1 MQVENFILTCQIGF
15 TITKKIYIMSTTTL
29 KQPETKGVTAS
40 NNEVGSILGKM
51 YSFNNSLK
59 LFHWHVTGSGSYA
72 KHMAL
77 DQALDDLVDT
87 TDRLVETTY
96 AMAGDINIVIPET
109 KVPGDIVKHATEF
122 YEVVEDARKLFSENF
137 TQAIL
142 DDYTEA
148 IQQLLY
154 RLKRLQ

>member
-1 MQVENFILTCQIGF
+1 
-15 TITKKIYIMSTTTL
+15 MSTTTL
-29 KQPETKGVTAS
+29 KQPETKGITVS
-40 NNEVGSILGKM
+40 NAEIGKFLGKV

-72 KHMAL
+72 KHIAL
-77 DQALDDLVDT
+77 DQALEDLLDT

-109 KVPGDIVKHATEF
+109 KVPADIVKHVSDF
-122 YEVVEDARKLFSENF
+122 YSVVEDARSLFSENY
-137 TQAIL
+137 TQAII
-142 DDYTEA
+142 DDYHEA
-148 IQQLLY
+148 MQQLLY